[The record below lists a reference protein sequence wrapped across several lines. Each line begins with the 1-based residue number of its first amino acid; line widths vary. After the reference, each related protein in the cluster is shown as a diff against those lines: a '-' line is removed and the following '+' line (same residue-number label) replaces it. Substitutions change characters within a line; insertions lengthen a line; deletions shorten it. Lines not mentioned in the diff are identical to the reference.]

1 MDNYVNGKRY
11 YVSTVSHGAVQAN
24 AASNFMPKRKPVHK
38 KTKCINCGKA
48 GHMYSDCEEPMST
61 CGKCSGTHHTSMHD
75 QVQSLRR
82 NREERLARLKQNQ
95 KEPTK
100 PSPKDKINQMVLNV
114 HAQDNTMRVDT
125 DDVEAMQFEALVAVE
140 EAMKSEVETYPT
152 FVDEDSYVT
161 GIVIGGVE
169 LKAKNASTFFTRLDE
184 TAELVTEEEVDYAMK
199 ALKTLDDDDDY
210 DDGRVIFDTGCT
222 AHIL

>member
-1 MDNYVNGKRY
+1 
-11 YVSTVSHGAVQAN
+11 
-24 AASNFMPKRKPVHK
+24 
-38 KTKCINCGKA
+38 
-48 GHMYSDCEEPMST
+48 MST
-61 CGKCSGTHHTSMHD
+61 WGKCSGTHHTSMHD

-100 PSPKDKINQMVLNV
+100 PSPKDKINQMALNV
-114 HAQDNTMRVDT
+114 HAQDGVDT
-125 DDVEAMQFEALVAVE
+125 DDVEAMQFEALVAVK

-169 LKAKNASTFFTRLDE
+169 LEAENTTTLFTRLDE

-199 ALKTLDDDDDY
+199 ALKKRMLKRFVY
-210 DDGRVIFDTGCT
+210 Y
-222 AHIL
+222 